1 MGMDTVEFIYLVC
14 FFLGLGFAII
24 SGLLS
29 GVFSGADGGVD
40 GGGDVDAGGAD
51 GADGGDGGVHF
62 SPFSPVVL
70 AMFIA
75 SFGGAGIIFKKVLEW
90 PLIAHVPAAG
100 ACGVGIATLVFLFF
114 WKLFKMAQ
122 GTSQVRASEAIGI
135 QAEITVDIPNDGLGQ
150 IGYTL
155 GGMRHTNPAKS
166 VGGKELPAGLVVKIV
181 DRVGNTYLVEKTN

>member
-1 MGMDTVEFIYLVC
+1 MGGMDTVEFIYLVC

-29 GVFSGADGGVD
+29 GVFSGADGGAD
-40 GGGDVDAGGAD
+40 AGGDVDAGGAD
-51 GADGGDGGVHF
+51 AGDAGVSF

-75 SFGGAGIIFKKVLEW
+75 SFGGAGIIFKKVLDW
-90 PLIAHVPAAG
+90 PLIAHLPASA
-100 ACGVGIATLVFLFF
+100 ACGIGVATFVFLFF

-135 QAEITVDIPNDGLGQ
+135 KAEITVDIPNDGLGQ

-166 VGGKELPAGLVVKIV
+166 VEGKELPAGVVVKIV
-181 DRVGNTYLVEKTN
+181 DRVGNIYLVEKTS